1 MKVII
6 YTKNNDAYS
15 DMIRNLLKTNN
26 IEFEMVDVSRNKD
39 KFKEMQEISGQAN
52 TPVIQI
58 DDKVFLGFDRE
69 KIKEVLG
76 LNKWSYLFLIG
87 AE

>member
-26 IEFEMVDVSRNKD
+26 IEFERVDVSRNKD

-76 LNKWSYLFLIG
+76 LNK
-87 AE
+87 

>member
-1 MKVII
+1 MKVKI

-26 IEFEMVDVSRNKD
+26 IEFEMIDVSRNKD
-39 KFKEMQEISGQAN
+39 KFKEMQEISGQSN

-76 LNKWSYLFLIG
+76 LSN
-87 AE
+87 

>member
-1 MKVII
+1 MKVKI

-26 IEFEMVDVSRNKD
+26 IEFEMVDVSRNKER
-39 KFKEMQEISGQAN
+39 FKEMQEISGQSN

-76 LNKWSYLFLIG
+76 LNK
-87 AE
+87 

>member
-1 MKVII
+1 MKVKI
-6 YTKNNDAYS
+6 YTKNNDVYS

-39 KFKEMQEISGQAN
+39 RFKEMQEISGQAN

-76 LNKWSYLFLIG
+76 LSN
-87 AE
+87 

>member
-26 IEFEMVDVSRNKD
+26 IEFEMVDVSRNKER
-39 KFKEMQEISGQAN
+39 FKEMQEISGQSN

-76 LNKWSYLFLIG
+76 LNK
-87 AE
+87 

>member
-76 LNKWSYLFLIG
+76 LNK
-87 AE
+87 

>member
-1 MKVII
+1 MKVKI
-6 YTKNNDAYS
+6 YAKNNDVYS

-26 IEFEMVDVSRNKD
+26 IEFEMIDVSRNKD
-39 KFKEMQEISGQAN
+39 RFKEMQEISGQSN

-76 LNKWSYLFLIG
+76 LNK
-87 AE
+87 